1 MKLVYQ
7 PQDGE
12 RRDWTFDP
20 SGLSSVEADA
30 IEDAMGQAYGVA
42 VGKLL
47 AGWVGA
53 RRAFVWVMLRRT
65 NPALRL
71 EQVRFAVNEVWD
83 EPDDEELERAR
94 QRLPELEAS
103 DDPTDQAV
111 ASRIREAL
119 AALDEAAIEEVG
131 ADVAGVAP
139 GKDTAEPVAAVSST

>member
-1 MKLVYQ
+1 MSK
-7 PQDGE
+7 PGE
-12 RRDWTFDP
+12 T
-20 SGLSSVEADA
+20 VESIEAEA
-30 IEDAMGQAYGVA
+30 IEDAMGQPYAVA

-47 AGWVGA
+47 AGWLGA
-53 RRAFVWVMLRRT
+53 RRAFMWVMLRRA

-83 EPDDEELERAR
+83 EPDEEELERAR

-111 ASRIREAL
+111 AARIRETL
-119 AALDEAAIEEVG
+119 ASLDDAAREELG

-139 GKDTAEPVAAVSST
+139 GKDTAEPAAGVSST